1 MYTPEF
7 KAKVARYAIE
17 NGNCRAA
24 RKFSTILMKLLT
36 RVLFKGGL
44 QRTRGRWKGNEKL
57 VRKFTA
63 AQKNFSKSRTHS
75 GNLHLGKITRYM
87 VAVCLCQVMLT
98 LMSKY

>member
-7 KAKVARYAIE
+7 KAKLARYAIE

-63 AQKNFSKSRTHS
+63 AQNKFFQVANPFGKFAPRENNPLYGSCVPLP
-75 GNLHLGKITRYM
+75 GNVNID
-87 VAVCLCQVMLT
+87 V
-98 LMSKY
+98 